1 ITYQTAYL
9 KTHFPVE
16 FTCATLTADK
26 EKIDK
31 VVRTVAE
38 ARAMGITVLP
48 PDVNESE
55 IEFTVVY
62 APDDAQDVARLR
74 HKPVCYN
81 GAVHDPM
88 GPKIRFGLG
97 AIKGVGTGAV
107 ETILEAR
114 QEDPEEEGGEAL
126 ERPFVDLFDF
136 GARVDLR
143 RVNKGV
149 VEALV
154 QCGAF
159 DTVHGAINVHRSQS
173 FVAIEQA
180 IERGK
185 RIQAERSSGQE
196 SLFGLMGGEDEA
208 QTYEHPGGSFPVLD
222 PWDSR
227 DQLSREK
234 GTLGFY
240 VSGHP
245 LDRYRGELLRFTDAT
260 TESLAQLGNH
270 RQVTVGGTVEGYR
283 ERRTKMGHTMA
294 FFHIEDSL
302 GRVEVIVRPK
312 PLEQAGIREALKSGE
327 PILLT
332 GRVKHEQDRNDD
344 SAAPEAKILLEE
356 ATLLSEAL
364 RERTTAVT
372 VRLAVEGIDR
382 SKLDSLRSILEQY
395 PGPCPVTLELNSPGD
410 WRVNLAETGLFVDP
424 SDALLTGL
432 ERLFGT
438 KVCELH

>member
-1 ITYQTAYL
+1 
-9 KTHFPVE
+9 
-16 FTCATLTADK
+16 
-26 EKIDK
+26 
-31 VVRTVAE
+31 
-38 ARAMGITVLP
+38 
-48 PDVNESE
+48 
-55 IEFTVVY
+55 
-62 APDDAQDVARLR
+62 
-74 HKPVCYN
+74 
-81 GAVHDPM
+81 
-88 GPKIRFGLG
+88 
-97 AIKGVGTGAV
+97 
-107 ETILEAR
+107 
-114 QEDPEEEGGEAL
+114 
-126 ERPFVDLFDF
+126 
-136 GARVDLR
+136 
-143 RVNKGV
+143 VNKSV
-149 VEALV
+149 IEALV

-159 DTVHGAINVHRSQS
+159 DTVHTAIEVHRSQS
-173 FVAIEQA
+173 FVAIEQS

-196 SLFGLMGGEDEA
+196 SLFGLMGGEEEA
-208 QTYEHPGGSFPVLD
+208 QAYEHPGGSFPLLD
-222 PWDSR
+222 AWDSR

-234 GTLGFY
+234 GALGFY

-245 LDRYRGELLRFTDAT
+245 LDRYRGELLRFCDAT
-260 TESLAQLGNH
+260 TESAAQLGNH
-270 RQVTVGGTVEGYR
+270 RQITVGGTVEGYR

-312 PLEQAGIREALKSGE
+312 PLEKGGIREALQSGE

-344 SAAPEAKILLEE
+344 SAQPEAKILLEE

-364 RERTTAVT
+364 QERTTSIT
-372 VRLAVEGIDR
+372 VRLAVETINR
-382 SKLDSLRSILEQY
+382 TKLDSLRSMLERY

-424 SDALLTGL
+424 TDALLTGL

>member
-1 ITYQTAYL
+1 
-9 KTHFPVE
+9 
-16 FTCATLTADK
+16 
-26 EKIDK
+26 
-31 VVRTVAE
+31 
-38 ARAMGITVLP
+38 MGITVLP

-62 APDDAQDVARLR
+62 APDDAEDVARLR

-81 GAVHDPM
+81 GEVHDPM

-107 ETILEAR
+107 EAILEAR
-114 QEDPEEEGGEAL
+114 QGDPEEEGGEVH

-136 GARVDLR
+136 CARVDLR

-149 VEALV
+149 IEALV

-159 DTVHGAINVHRSQS
+159 DTVHTAIQVHRSQS

-196 SLFGLMGGEDEA
+196 SLFGLMGGEEEA
-208 QTYEHPGGSFPVLD
+208 QTYEHPGGSFPALH

-245 LDRYRGELLRFTDAT
+245 LDRYRGELLRFCDAT

-270 RQVTVGGTVEGYR
+270 RQITVGGTVEGYR

-294 FFHIEDSL
+294 FFHLEDAL

-312 PLEQAGIREALKSGE
+312 PLEKRRHSRG
-327 PILLT
+327 P
-332 GRVKHEQDRNDD
+332 
-344 SAAPEAKILLEE
+344 
-356 ATLLSEAL
+356 
-364 RERTTAVT
+364 T
-372 VRLAVEGIDR
+372 VRRTHPPHRA
-382 SKLDSLRSILEQY
+382 
-395 PGPCPVTLELNSPGD
+395 
-410 WRVNLAETGLFVDP
+410 A
-424 SDALLTGL
+424 
-432 ERLFGT
+432 
-438 KVCELH
+438 